1 MALATL
7 DLYGLAVADLH
18 GLDPS
23 LGASNSVGEPVVSG
37 ECSSMLLVVQ
47 GTSVTRKE
55 GLSGPDKPRR
65 FTP

>member
-23 LGASNSVGEPVVSG
+23 RGASNSVGEPVVSG

-47 GTSVTRKE
+47 GW
-55 GLSGPDKPRR
+55 
-65 FTP
+65 